1 MKIVR
6 SLRNLKIKGPTAVTI
21 GVFDGVHAGHQALIK
36 KTVASSKKIK
46 GKSVLVTFDGH
57 PDRLFAG
64 DLGLKLIKNTMH
76 NIDIIKSYGIDIV
89 ALLDLK
95 KLAGM
100 EADEFV
106 RGILLEKFNMK
117 HIAAGRDFIFGRG
130 GAGNIGLLK
139 KLGREYGFGVDV
151 VPDVRIKGK
160 KVSSTLIRRM
170 LMKGD
175 IKSVEKMLGRKYSIE
190 GRVIQGRHIGRSL
203 GFPTANIKI
212 EYEEIPARG
221 VWAVEV
227 ECGGRFYAG
236 AANIGFAP
244 TLKAE
249 KSALIE
255 VFIFDFDRKIYG
267 KKIKVTFLERLRD
280 EKKFTGPDELIEQIN
295 KDITYIRKKY
305 SFIRRKNH
313 AN

>member
-36 KTVASSKKIK
+36 KTVENSKKIK
-46 GKSVLVTFDGH
+46 GRSVLITFDGH
-57 PDRLFAG
+57 PDRLFAR
-64 DLGLKLIKNTMH
+64 DAGLKLIKNTMH

-95 KLAGM
+95 KLVGI

-106 RGILLEKFNMK
+106 RGILLKKFNMK
-117 HIAAGRDFIFGRG
+117 HISAGRDFVFGRG
-130 GAGNIGLLK
+130 GAGNIRLLK
-139 KLGREYGFGVDV
+139 KLGRQYGFVVDI
-151 VPDVRIKGK
+151 VPDVKIKGK
-160 KVSSTLIRRM
+160 KVSSTLIRQM
-170 LMKGD
+170 LLKGD
-175 IKSVEKMLGRKYSIE
+175 IRTVEKMLGRKYAIE
-190 GRVIQGRHIGRSL
+190 GQVIEGRHIGHGL

-227 ECGGRFYAG
+227 ECCGGFYTG

-249 KSALIE
+249 KAALIE
-255 VFIFDFDRKIYG
+255 VFIFDFDKRIYG

-280 EKKFTGPDELIEQIN
+280 EKKFTGPEALVKQIN
-295 KDITYIRKKY
+295 RDISYIRKKY
-305 SFIRRKNH
+305 SSIRRKNH